1 MSETTQDS
9 DVVEVADYTY
19 ENKVGGML
27 WELGIGQIFL
37 IGKFVR
43 PANLERFVA
52 TVKWYIDRRF
62 GAVEGWQIEFSNDYS
77 KVRKIEIK

>member
-27 WELGIGQIFL
+27 WELGIGQIFV
-37 IGKFVR
+37 IGKFLL
-43 PANLERFVA
+43 PANQQRFVP
-52 TVKWYIDRRF
+52 TVKC
-62 GAVEGWQIEFSNDYS
+62 
-77 KVRKIEIK
+77 